1 MRSRPRMARRSR
13 SSARSMSRIRKGS
26 QSWSSE
32 GARKRRASSGAASPR
47 FTSTCATGLP
57 TPSAAD
63 KTPTA
68 RGFGAGSVQR
78 AGFAIAPSVLGKI
91 PAQRVAALFEI
102 VFIAEPRID
111 LFFQVQKLLVPVGLH
126 FVHVQAGMMVKCE
139 FERTGHALEDAQF
152 ADSSFVLAPLFPGE
166 FAVVELFGQF
176 VEIGAL
182 EFRRGK
188 QDQSGSRFA
197 RDIQKRLIVGM
208 VFHIPEHHGEA
219 LQPARAAAE
228 NGEAGRFQIFED
240 LALQRV

>member
-126 FVHVQAGMMVKCE
+126 FVHVQAGMMVK
-139 FERTGHALEDAQF
+139 
-152 ADSSFVLAPLFPGE
+152 GE